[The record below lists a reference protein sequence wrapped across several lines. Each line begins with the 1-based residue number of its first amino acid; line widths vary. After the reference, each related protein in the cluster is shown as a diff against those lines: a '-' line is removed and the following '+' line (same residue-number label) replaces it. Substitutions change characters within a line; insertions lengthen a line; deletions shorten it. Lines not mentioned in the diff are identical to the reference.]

1 MDMLSVLKK
10 ALSEAA
16 EVPVESLQDDVAIEQ
31 QGITSF
37 QLVTAYVWLEHELDI
52 SFQGDQMPYS
62 TTSTIAELAKVV
74 EEIRGSA

>member
-10 ALSEAA
+10 ALSEAS
-16 EVPVESLQDDVAIEQ
+16 EIPVESLQDDVAIEQ

-37 QLVTAYVWLEHELDI
+37 QLVTAYVWLENELGI

-74 EEIRGSA
+74 EAIHISA